1 MPGARFACYARSAC
15 GRAKHLAIAARDNP
29 RAVMNTARL
38 ICLVALACVSVI
50 VAAPRLVLARPMRQL
65 NDGVSLAVEAGFNT
79 YVKENAWIPLRIT
92 LTNTGEPLEGEVE
105 VVSTALA
112 ITERF
117 AQPVWL
123 GRNARRQVTL
133 YVPARSDTLEVRL
146 MSAGQ
151 VLATAVP
158 TVRQLTATDRLVVVI
173 SDPADAYNVIG
184 DVRAPSGA
192 GSALAALRL
201 EQLPDRVAAL
211 ESADAIVIAN
221 VDTTLFTQ
229 AQRDALHQWVLGGG
243 HLLLVGGPGAPLV
256 LAGLA
261 ELAPGRATP
270 ELASADPSP
279 LYDLAQPFAR
289 GPLLSRPQGL
299 LSVSPLQP
307 TARDARSLASAVE
320 TPLIL
325 RRELGRGV
333 VDQLAFDP
341 ALLPLRNWP
350 GQVALFTALLAGRV
364 GLAGEIGVV
373 RDQELFTWA
382 AEALSA
388 AGPPS
393 PLLVL
398 LFFALYVVTVG
409 PLNFLVLRRLGRPEW
424 AWLTIPTTVAL
435 FTVLGLLS
443 GFRPRGNIPYV
454 HRLSIAL
461 SDIQS
466 DNARLFSVFGFFAPR
481 NQQIKAEIGQALAQI
496 IAEPRQTDEP
506 SPAVTFIVGNPGQVT
521 NLMLGNTVVRTL
533 YAQGGGRLSTPA
545 IETTLQFVPA
555 TEGAEAAIVGTVRN
569 LSSARLRACV
579 LIAGRD
585 YQAIGDLAEGQTAS
599 VRLNLLAGHPH
610 SLLPLRAINNTRE
623 RLTGETALFSRT
635 IRGRVSQRASAKPTP
650 RVWDM
655 RYPFE
660 QVAQPIG
667 DALVH
672 WQDFGDDLT
681 RKEAQFGLVA
691 AVLGADSI
699 GPGVYLGCWEQNDAS
714 GLRVADADYTDQT
727 LRLWRLPVAQHLA
740 SAGQPLPAEIFTWHV
755 AATSGSVDLW
765 NNGLTL
771 QRGEHLLLLAP
782 WFDLRT
788 VSSNAQIA
796 LNLAFDTAS
805 SSTEGP
811 ARASAWLFNWQT
823 RVFDQVATSLAD
835 ISAQHVHTG
844 PYLAPDGRIL
854 IKISVPSDSVTLSQL
869 APTVIPLK

>member
-1 MPGARFACYARSAC
+1 M
-15 GRAKHLAIAARDNP
+15 RDNP
-29 RAVMNTARL
+29 RAVINTARL
-38 ICLVALACVSVI
+38 LSLVALACILAV
-50 VAAPRLVLARPMRQL
+50 VAAPRFVLARQL
-65 NDGVSLAVEAGFNT
+65 NAGVNLAVEAGFNT
-79 YVKENAWIPLRIT
+79 YVKENAWIPLRVT
-92 LTNTGEPLEGEVE
+92 LTNAGEPLEGEVE
-105 VVSTALA
+105 VISTALA

-123 GRNARRQVTL
+123 GRNARRQITL
-133 YVPARSDTLEVRL
+133 YVPARSDSLEVRL
-146 MSAGQ
+146 VSAGQ
-151 VLATAVP
+151 VLAAATP
-158 TVRQLTATDRLVVVI
+158 TVRQLTATDRLVVII
-173 SDPADAYNVIG
+173 SDPPDAYNAIG

-221 VDTTLFTQ
+221 VNTALFTQ
-229 AQRDALHQWVLGGG
+229 AQRDALHQWVIGGG
-243 HLLLVGGPGAPLV
+243 HLLLAGGPGAALV

-261 ELAPGRATP
+261 DLAPGRAAP
-270 ELASADPSP
+270 ALASADPLP
-279 LYDLAQPFAR
+279 LHDLAQPFAQDA
-289 GPLLSRPQGL
+289 LLPRPQGL

-307 TARDARSLASAVE
+307 TARDARSLASAIE

-341 ALLPLRNWP
+341 ALVPLRDWP
-350 GQVALFTALLAGRV
+350 GRVALFTALLAGRA
-364 GLAGEIGVV
+364 GLAGELGVV

-398 LFFALYVVTVG
+398 LFFALYAVTIG
-409 PLNFLVLRRLGRPEW
+409 PLNFLVLRRLGRLEW
-424 AWLTIPTTVAL
+424 AWLTIPAMVML

-454 HRLSIAL
+454 HRLNIAL
-461 SDIQS
+461 GDIQS
-466 DNARLFSVFGFFAPR
+466 DNARLFSIFGFFAPR
-481 NQQIKAEIGQALAQI
+481 DQHVRVEVGPALAQI

-506 SPAVTFIVGNPGQVT
+506 RPAVTFLVGNPSQAT
-521 NLMLGNTVVRTL
+521 NLPLGSTVVRTL
-533 YAQGGGRLSTPA
+533 YAQGGGRLGAPLM
-545 IETTLQFVPA
+545 ETRLQFIPA
-555 TEGAEAAIVGTVRN
+555 EEGADAAIVGSIRN

-579 LIAGRD
+579 LVAGRD
-585 YQAIGDLAEGQTAS
+585 YQAIGDLPEGQTAS

-623 RLTGETALFSRT
+623 RLTGETVLFSRT
-635 IRGRVSQRASAKPTP
+635 IRGRASQRASARPTP
-650 RVWDM
+650 SMWNT

-660 QVAQPIG
+660 QIGQPIG

-672 WQDFGDDLT
+672 WQDFSDDLT
-681 RKEAQFGLVA
+681 RQEAQFGLVA
-691 AVLGADSI
+691 AVLGADSL
-699 GPGVYLGCWEQNDAS
+699 GPGVYLGCWERDDVS
-714 GLRVADADYTDQT
+714 GLRVTDADYTDQT

-740 SAGQPLPAEIFTWHV
+740 SANQPLPAEIFTWHV
-755 AATSGSVDLW
+755 AATSGGVDLW

-788 VSSNAQIA
+788 ASSNARVV
-796 LNLAFDTAS
+796 LNLTFDDAS
-805 SSTEGP
+805 SSTEGLE
-811 ARASAWLFNWQT
+811 RASAWLFNWQT
-823 RVFDQVATSLAD
+823 RGFDQVVASLANT
-835 ISAQHVHTG
+835 SAQDTYTG
-844 PYLAPDGRIL
+844 PYLAPDGRVL
-854 IKISVPSDSVTLSQL
+854 IKVSVPGDSVTLSQL
-869 APTVIPLK
+869 ATTVTPLR